1 LVPERFVTSNDFELA
16 EIRSY
21 REFSVR
27 GRRSAYYKDLDL
39 AYVFKLLHIL
49 KNEPIDIIEIHFP
62 SGCFAAKLLSR
73 LLAKKIPLIYSS
85 HNVESD
91 YIDEVFAKDTRR
103 SRLER
108 AVTVP
113 YIKLYERIVCKYLA
127 DAIIAVSEDD
137 RIRFLKKY
145 NLDDQK
151 VAVVPSGCSISKSGL
166 ASKRM
171 LRHNKGIDPDAV
183 VVIFHGSYDHPP
195 NQEAIHIIRHAIA
208 PSFEK
213 TAERVLFLLCGAG
226 MPKFEESNVLSL
238 GYVSDLFSTISL
250 ADIAIVPVLSG
261 GGTKLKM
268 FDYMNAGLPI
278 ITTRKGIEGINAK
291 DKEQAIITES
301 INEMV
306 DAIASLSK
314 NRQERER
321 LGLNARRLVEKE
333 YDWDI
338 IGDKLVD
345 TYRAI
350 GER

>member
-1 LVPERFVTSNDFELA
+1 
-16 EIRSY
+16 
-21 REFSVR
+21 
-27 GRRSAYYKDLDL
+27 
-39 AYVFKLLHIL
+39 
-49 KNEPIDIIEIHFP
+49 
-62 SGCFAAKLLSR
+62 
-73 LLAKKIPLIYSS
+73 
-85 HNVESD
+85 
-91 YIDEVFAKDTRR
+91 
-103 SRLER
+103 
-108 AVTVP
+108 
-113 YIKLYERIVCKYLA
+113 
-127 DAIIAVSEDD
+127 
-137 RIRFLKKY
+137 
-145 NLDDQK
+145 
-151 VAVVPSGCSISKSGL
+151 
-166 ASKRM
+166 
-171 LRHNKGIDPDAV
+171 
-183 VVIFHGSYDHPP
+183 
-195 NQEAIHIIRHAIA
+195 
-208 PSFEK
+208 
-213 TAERVLFLLCGAG
+213 